1 VARPFVARPFVARPD
16 RAPGR
21 RAICHDARMTTI
33 SIPLFPLGTV
43 LFPEGVLPLQIFEV
57 RYLDMIGKCIAGGS
71 PFGVVMLTEGQEV
84 RKPGTMEKFVQ
95 AGTLATVEENSTPSP
110 GLLQVICRG
119 GARFQI
125 VASERRPN
133 GLWTA
138 EVELLPAD
146 LPVRIPS
153 ELQGAADALERVLAS
168 LGDVPE
174 ERWPVRLPFRLDDC
188 GWVSNRW
195 CELLPLTMVQ
205 KHGLL
210 MLDNPLIRLEL
221 MHDLLDEHG
230 LITS

>member
-1 VARPFVARPFVARPD
+1 MA
-16 RAPGR
+16 
-21 RAICHDARMTTI
+21 TL

-57 RYLDMIGKCIAGGS
+57 RYLDMIGKCIAAGS
-71 PFGVVMLTEGQEV
+71 PFGVVMLTAGQEV
-84 RKPGTMEKFVQ
+84 RTPATMETFVQ
-95 AGTLATVEENSTPSP
+95 SGTLATVEEHSAPSP

-119 GARFQI
+119 GARFRI
-125 VASERRPN
+125 ISSERQRN

-146 LPVRIPS
+146 LAVRIPS
-153 ELQGAADALERVLAS
+153 ELRGAADALERVLAS
-168 LGDVPE
+168 LGDVPP
-174 ERWPVRLPFRLDDC
+174 ERWPVRLPFRIDDC

-195 CELLPLTMVQ
+195 CELLPLTMAQ

>member
-1 VARPFVARPFVARPD
+1 MA
-16 RAPGR
+16 
-21 RAICHDARMTTI
+21 TI

-57 RYLDMIGKCIAGGS
+57 RYLDMIGKCIASGS

-84 RKPGTMEKFVQ
+84 RTPETVERFVQ
-95 AGTLATVEENSTPSP
+95 SGTLATVEDSSAPSP
-110 GLLQVICRG
+110 GLLQVVCRG
-119 GARFQI
+119 GARFR
-125 VASERRPN
+125 VLSSERRPN

-138 EVELLPAD
+138 EVELLPPD

-153 ELQGAADALERVLAS
+153 ELQGAADALERVLGS
-168 LGDVPE
+168 LSDVPAR
-174 ERWPVRLPFRLDDC
+174 RWPVRLPFRLDDC

-195 CELLPLTMVQ
+195 CELLPLTMAQ
-205 KHGLL
+205 KHSLL